1 MITLRIVWP
10 YWQMLILNLRKPM
23 IYNEDEVDELI
34 MLIRYSF
41 IPAFTVLKETLMKK
55 LEVIGSKINAS
66 HVFMACVY

>member
-1 MITLRIVWP
+1 MITLRIDWP

-34 MLIRYSF
+34 MLIRDSF

-55 LEVIGSKINAS
+55 LEEAESDWK
-66 HVFMACVY
+66 